1 MKAKKSLFLWS
12 DNEPLFNYTNLIL
25 KKYFDGMEMK
35 GNYKGD
41 KIISKS
47 TDDFRSDRKG
57 KFDPTHTIFY
67 GVNNLHEGVT
77 ICHPENIH
85 SDFRV
90 IAYNSNDEPL
100 VLVAEENENHGRI
113 ILDTGFTK
121 LYECY
126 WI

>member
-47 TDDFRSDRKG
+47 TDYF
-57 KFDPTHTIFY
+57 
-67 GVNNLHEGVT
+67 
-77 ICHPENIH
+77 
-85 SDFRV
+85 
-90 IAYNSNDEPL
+90 
-100 VLVAEENENHGRI
+100 I
-113 ILDTGFTK
+113 I
-121 LYECY
+121 YY
-126 WI
+126 